1 MDLTNK
7 GTRGKKPRKSSV
19 LAHTKSIKKVNE
31 LKVDLTDEEIA
42 TIQSHHLVKPS
53 FCSLYYLINDGIS
66 IGQLATAIENHGV
79 YGWDQYGRYQHFKI
93 KADANPEGSGIAL
106 NVLASIE
113 ADFRSN
119 KASKLFVL
127 SKYLDTPSHPAHFFG
142 WPSIDL
148 PPLTKIEEE
157 INWEHAYEAQLLI
170 KKSTMLLIGLML
182 QFIKGNEKWP
192 RHSNYSSQQELADDL
207 FAYAYELEKTGKIN
221 TWGLRDSTIKN
232 VFAEANKQ
240 LK

>member
-19 LAHTKSIKKVNE
+19 LAHTKSIHKIKE

-42 TIQSHHLVKPS
+42 KIQSHHLVKPS

-93 KADANPEGSGIAL
+93 KGDTNSQGSGIAL

-127 SKYLDTPSHPAHFFG
+127 SKYFRRLRCGIQRPRGKGRECGRRSVHLLVPVARPG
-142 WPSIDL
+142 Q
-148 PPLTKIEEE
+148 PLRE
-157 INWEHAYEAQLLI
+157 
-170 KKSTMLLIGLML
+170 
-182 QFIKGNEKWP
+182 
-192 RHSNYSSQQELADDL
+192 
-207 FAYAYELEKTGKIN
+207 
-221 TWGLRDSTIKN
+221 
-232 VFAEANKQ
+232 
-240 LK
+240 